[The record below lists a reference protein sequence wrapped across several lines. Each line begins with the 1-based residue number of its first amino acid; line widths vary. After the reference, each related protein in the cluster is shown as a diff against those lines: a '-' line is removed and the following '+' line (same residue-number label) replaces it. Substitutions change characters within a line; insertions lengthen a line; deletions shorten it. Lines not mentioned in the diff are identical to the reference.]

1 MLRNKIY
8 TGDCL
13 TLLQHIPPDSIDCCV
28 TSPPYFGLRDYGNEQ
43 QIGLEKTPDEYIKKL
58 VEVFAKVKRVLK
70 PEGTLWLNL
79 GDSYSGS
86 GSPGSWTANKQTEAF
101 SVKYPNRK
109 VTGLK
114 PKDLIG
120 IPWMAAFAL
129 RQDGWYLRQD
139 CIWHKPNPMP
149 ESVKDRCTKAHEYIF
164 LLSKSSKYYYNYE
177 AMLEEATG
185 YDGRKATLMK
195 GAKKYKD
202 SGHTLA
208 ERGHERWRYK
218 NLQEKGQSQHTL
230 HNKRAEGEEYLSPVR
245 NKRSVWSISTKPFAG
260 AHFATF
266 PEELALQC
274 LTAGCPPEGTVIDPF
289 SGAGTVAVVAKKT
302 GRQYIGLELNPEY
315 VEIANKRLDFPVQR
329 RLLQ

>member
-28 TSPPYFGLRDYGNEQ
+28 TSPPYFGLRDYGNKQ
-43 QIGLEKTPDEYIKKL
+43 QIGLEKTPDEYIGKL
-58 VEVFAKVKRVLK
+58 VEVFTKVKRVLK

-79 GDSYSGS
+79 GDSYSGKS
-86 GSPGSWTANKQTEAF
+86 
-101 SVKYPNRK
+101 
-109 VTGLK
+109 
-114 PKDLIG
+114 LIG
-120 IPWMAAFAL
+120 IPWLAAFAL

-149 ESVKDRCTKAHEYIF
+149 SSVKDRCTTAHEYIF
-164 LLSKSSKYYYNYE
+164 LLSKSPKYYYNYD

-195 GAKKYKD
+195 GGKKWKD
-202 SGHTLA
+202 SGHTMQ
-208 ERGHERWRYK
+208 ERGHERWK
-218 NLQEKGQSQHTL
+218 FKDSE
-230 HNKRAEGEEYLSPVR
+230 PVR
-245 NKRSVWSISTKPFAG
+245 NKRSVWSINTKPFKG

-266 PEELALQC
+266 PEALVMEC
-274 LTAGCPPEGTVIDPF
+274 LKAGCPDGGVVLDPF
-289 SGAGTVAVVAKKT
+289 SGAGTVAVVARKT
-302 GRQYIGLELNPEY
+302 GRDYIGLELNPEY

>member
-1 MLRNKIY
+1 MDTN
-8 TGDCL
+8 
-13 TLLQHIPPDSIDCCV
+13 SIDCCI
-28 TSPPYFGLRDYGNEQ
+28 TSPPYYNLRDYSHDG

-58 VEVFAKVKRVLK
+58 VEVFSQIKRILK

-86 GSPGSWTANKQTEAF
+86 GSPGSWTVNKQTETF
-101 SVKYPNRK
+101 SAKYPNRK

-120 IPWMAAFAL
+120 IPWLAAFAL

-139 CIWHKPNPMP
+139 CIWHKPNCMP
-149 ESVKDRCTKAHEYIF
+149 ASVKDRCTTAHEYIF
-164 LLSKSSKYYYNYE
+164 LLSKSPKYYYNYE

-218 NLQEKGQSQHTL
+218 GQT
-230 HNKRAEGEEYLSPVR
+230 PVR
-245 NKRSVWSISTKPFAG
+245 NKRSVWSINTKPFAG

>member
-43 QIGLEKTPDEYIKKL
+43 QIGLEKTPDEYIGKL

-86 GSPGSWTANKQTEAF
+86 GSPGSWTVNKQTEAF

-120 IPWMAAFAL
+120 IPWLAAFAL

-149 ESVKDRCTKAHEYIF
+149 SSVKDRCTTAHEYIF
-164 LLSKSSKYYYNYE
+164 LLSKSQKYYYNYD

-195 GAKKYKD
+195 GGKKWKD
-202 SGHTLA
+202 SGHTMQ
-208 ERGHERWRYK
+208 ERGHERWK
-218 NLQEKGQSQHTL
+218 FKGL
-230 HNKRAEGEEYLSPVR
+230 EPVR
-245 NKRSVWSISTKPFAG
+245 NKRSVWSINTKPFKG

-266 PEELALQC
+266 PEALVMEC
-274 LTAGCPPEGTVIDPF
+274 LKAGCPDGGVVLDPF
-289 SGAGTVAVVAKKT
+289 SGAGTVAVVARKT
-302 GRQYIGLELNPEY
+302 GRDYIGLELNPEY